1 MKRLLFVI
9 AILLIG
15 KIHAQE
21 NVFLTNEYWKQ
32 KPSVAQVEQAI
43 NQGNSA
49 TAFNSRAFDATT
61 LAILNGAPYETIA
74 YLIDLEGNGV
84 DKLTHDK
91 RTYLFWA
98 AYQDN
103 VPVMEYLLKKGAK
116 VNITES
122 HQLTPL
128 LFAAVGGRS
137 NNAIYE
143 LLLKHG
149 ANLKDTNA
157 DGANALL
164 LLLPHLKDLKE
175 ADYFVKKGLKLT
187 ATDNKGNNAIYYAA
201 TTGNRPIIEALMKK
215 KINVK
220 NLNNKGESA
229 IFGAARGAKRNYNK
243 LDTFLYLEQL
253 GLSLNQ
259 KNKDGLSPLFVLAEK
274 NKDEK
279 VINYFLEKGNDA
291 NQLDKEGNNPL
302 MKSAIS
308 NNISVITALL
318 AKTKDINTRNK
329 QGLSALTF
337 AVENNTLE
345 VIDFLLL
352 KNADV
357 QVVDKE
363 ENTLYH
369 YAVKRGDIKIL
380 EKLSLYPININQ
392 KNSNGLTPLQMAVM
406 TAKNLDVV
414 HFLLSKGADKNL
426 TTDLGET
433 VYELAQENEAL
444 KGMNVEFL
452 K

>member
-1 MKRLLFVI
+1 MKKLLL
-9 AILLIG
+9 AITVLLIVNTY
-15 KIHAQE
+15 AQE
-21 NVFLTNEYWKQ
+21 NVFLSNDYWKQ
-32 KPSVAQVEQAI
+32 QPTVAQVEQAI

-61 LAILNGAPYETIA
+61 LAILNGAPYETIT

-187 ATDNKGNNAIYYAA
+187 GGDNKGNNAIYYAA
-201 TTGNRPIIEALMKK
+201 TTGNRPIIEALMK
-215 KINVK
+215 
-220 NLNNKGESA
+220 
-229 IFGAARGAKRNYNK
+229 
-243 LDTFLYLEQL
+243 T
-253 GLSLNQ
+253 
-259 KNKDGLSPLFVLAEK
+259 
-274 NKDEK
+274 
-279 VINYFLEKGNDA
+279 
-291 NQLDKEGNNPL
+291 
-302 MKSAIS
+302 
-308 NNISVITALL
+308 
-318 AKTKDINTRNK
+318 
-329 QGLSALTF
+329 
-337 AVENNTLE
+337 
-345 VIDFLLL
+345 
-352 KNADV
+352 
-357 QVVDKE
+357 
-363 ENTLYH
+363 
-369 YAVKRGDIKIL
+369 
-380 EKLSLYPININQ
+380 
-392 KNSNGLTPLQMAVM
+392 
-406 TAKNLDVV
+406 
-414 HFLLSKGADKNL
+414 
-426 TTDLGET
+426 
-433 VYELAQENEAL
+433 
-444 KGMNVEFL
+444 
-452 K
+452 

>member
-21 NVFLTNEYWKQ
+21 NVFHTNEYWKQ

-61 LAILNGAPYETIA
+61 LAILNGAPYETIT

-116 VNITES
+116 VNIADS

-137 NNAIYE
+137 DKAIYE

-175 ADYFVKKGLKLT
+175 ADYFLKKGLKLT

-201 TTGNRPIIEALMKK
+201 TMGNSAIIEALMKK

-243 LDTFLYLEQL
+243 LDTFQYLEQL
-253 GLSLNQ
+253 GLSINQ

-318 AKTKDINTRNK
+318 AKTKDINTQNK

-369 YAVKRGDIKIL
+369 YAVKRGDIK
-380 EKLSLYPININQ
+380 KFRKTFTLSYQYQSKKIAMVLPLY
-392 KNSNGLTPLQMAVM
+392 KWL
-406 TAKNLDVV
+406 
-414 HFLLSKGADKNL
+414 
-426 TTDLGET
+426 
-433 VYELAQENEAL
+433 
-444 KGMNVEFL
+444 
-452 K
+452 

>member
-1 MKRLLFVI
+1 MKKLLFVI
-9 AILLIG
+9 TTLLIG
-15 KIHAQE
+15 KVHAQE

-32 KPSVAQVEQAI
+32 KPSVTQVEQAI

-61 LAILNGAPYETIA
+61 LAILNGAPYETIT

-116 VNITES
+116 VDITDS

-137 NNAIYE
+137 DKAIYE

-149 ANLKDTNA
+149 ANLKDTNV
-157 DGANALL
+157 DGANTLL

-175 ADYFVKKGLKLT
+175 ADYFLKKGLKLT

-229 IFGAARGAKRNYNK
+229 IFAAARGFRKNYNK
-243 LDTFLYLEQL
+243 LDTFQY
-253 GLSLNQ
+253 
-259 KNKDGLSPLFVLAEK
+259 
-274 NKDEK
+274 
-279 VINYFLEKGNDA
+279 
-291 NQLDKEGNNPL
+291 
-302 MKSAIS
+302 
-308 NNISVITALL
+308 
-318 AKTKDINTRNK
+318 
-329 QGLSALTF
+329 
-337 AVENNTLE
+337 
-345 VIDFLLL
+345 
-352 KNADV
+352 
-357 QVVDKE
+357 
-363 ENTLYH
+363 
-369 YAVKRGDIKIL
+369 
-380 EKLSLYPININQ
+380 
-392 KNSNGLTPLQMAVM
+392 
-406 TAKNLDVV
+406 
-414 HFLLSKGADKNL
+414 
-426 TTDLGET
+426 
-433 VYELAQENEAL
+433 
-444 KGMNVEFL
+444 
-452 K
+452 

>member
-1 MKRLLFVI
+1 MLYFKVFIYSFYIKR
-9 AILLIG
+9 
-15 KIHAQE
+15 
-21 NVFLTNEYWKQ
+21 
-32 KPSVAQVEQAI
+32 
-43 NQGNSA
+43 
-49 TAFNSRAFDATT
+49 
-61 LAILNGAPYETIA
+61 
-74 YLIDLEGNGV
+74 
-84 DKLTHDK
+84 
-91 RTYLFWA
+91 
-98 AYQDN
+98 
-103 VPVMEYLLKKGAK
+103 
-116 VNITES
+116 
-122 HQLTPL
+122 
-128 LFAAVGGRS
+128 GR
-137 NNAIYE
+137 Y
-143 LLLKHG
+143 
-149 ANLKDTNA
+149 
-157 DGANALL
+157 ALL

-318 AKTKDINTRNK
+318 AKTKDINTQNK

-357 QVVDKE
+357 QLVDKE
-363 ENTLYH
+363 KNTLYH

>member
-61 LAILNGAPYETIA
+61 LAILNGAPYETIT

-116 VNITES
+116 VNIADS

-137 NNAIYE
+137 DKAIYE

-149 ANLKDTNA
+149 ANLKDTNV
-157 DGANALL
+157 DGANTLL

-175 ADYFVKKGLKLT
+175 ADYFLKKGLKLT

-201 TTGNRPIIEALMKK
+201 TTGNRAIIEALMKK

-220 NLNNKGESA
+220 NLNNKGESV
-229 IFGAARGAKRNYNK
+229 IFAAARGFRKNYNK
-243 LDTFLYLEQL
+243 LDTFQYLEQL
-253 GLSLNQ
+253 GLSINQ
-259 KNKDGLSPLFVLAEK
+259 K

-291 NQLDKEGNNPL
+291 NQIDKEGNNPL

-308 NNISVITALL
+308 NNISVITTLL
-318 AKTKDINTRNK
+318 AKTKDINTQNK

>member
-61 LAILNGAPYETIA
+61 LAILNGAPYETIT

-116 VNITES
+116 VNIADS

-128 LFAAVGGRS
+128 LFAALGGRS
-137 NNAIYE
+137 DKAIYE

-149 ANLKDTNA
+149 ANLKDTNT
-157 DGANALL
+157 DGANILL

-175 ADYFVKKGLKLT
+175 ANYFLKKGLKIT
-187 ATDNKGNNAIYYAA
+187 STDTKGNNAIYYAA
-201 TTGNRPIIEALMKK
+201 TMGNRAIIEALMKK

-243 LDTFLYLEQL
+243 LDTFQYLEQL
-253 GLSLNQ
+253 GLSINQ

-318 AKTKDINTRNK
+318 AKTKDINTQNK

-369 YAVKRGDIKIL
+369 YAIKRGDIKI
-380 EKLSLYPININQ
+380 
-392 KNSNGLTPLQMAVM
+392 
-406 TAKNLDVV
+406 
-414 HFLLSKGADKNL
+414 SKK
-426 TTDLGET
+426 
-433 VYELAQENEAL
+433 
-444 KGMNVEFL
+444 
-452 K
+452 